1 MLETGITLAQRYEI
15 RKQLGGGA
23 NSHVYLVYDRI
34 DGRNRALKEI
44 EKSSDS
50 RLHVF
55 ARREAEIVRGL
66 KYPYFP
72 EIFAILETEESDFL
86 VMEYLQGETAGER
99 LRRLGPRSAEEVLR
113 WGKDLCLMLLYLHES
128 VPPMIYC
135 DMKPDNIM
143 IQPEGNLRLI
153 DFGAVQVCEDAQEFP
168 FMLGTKGYAAPEQL
182 ELCDVLDA
190 RADIYALGVTM
201 YQLLTGVDPGKVDV
215 SAITLH
221 AMRRTMP
228 RRLARIIRKC
238 TEKERERRYSSC
250 EELREELDRVFSLQ
264 GELCQASK
272 ERKTKNGRETGIRR
286 REYHSAGR
294 FGSRK
299 EKTGHVY
306 WKRVPQRFKPFN
318 L

>member
-99 LRRLGPRSAEEVLR
+99 LRRLGPRPAEEVLR

-250 EELREELDRVFSLQ
+250 EELREELDRVFSND
-264 GELCQASK
+264 GN
-272 ERKTKNGRETGIRR
+272 RK
-286 REYHSAGR
+286 
-294 FGSRK
+294 
-299 EKTGHVY
+299 
-306 WKRVPQRFKPFN
+306 
-318 L
+318 